1 MALQSLRTFL
11 SEAHARALVS
21 TGLLDREVAD
31 PLLEERLTRINAQII
46 ASLALHS
53 MLTEMGYEIDAS
65 MDLRPLVRFAEVQG
79 LLGKREVG
87 VLLTINRL
95 ANEAKHELVFRAR
108 L

>member
-11 SEAHARALVS
+11 SEAHARALVC

-65 MDLRPLVRFAEVQG
+65 IDLRPLVRLAEVQG